1 MENIIEFKARDF
13 RFGSQNKYGGRMFV
27 TKNGSYREVFE
38 LGTVDDWKRQ
48 GAPGS
53 RDRFGT
59 WLFAKKDLE
68 PHTDYVFRIEVVS
81 DGTLCDGS
89 ELRAAIFDVLD
100 PDDKTVYPLA
110 QSRFAPSVNKK
121 TADGGL
127 VRVFELP
134 YSTGDGAVYQI
145 NIFAYDCRVTLDAP
159 ADPEVY
165 AALPDCTYEEWRH
178 ACAGAS
184 SPGKKEGFEIHGLD
198 QLDKL
203 GDVGATVKNIVS
215 SVLKKQ
221 RVRLDPE
228 DLEDIID
235 HLDEDEDE
243 EDEEIEY
250 DLEIGNRRMDEQ
262 QFAEQ
267 LGLLDDGQNAI
278 FANVMIER
286 SDPVKSVDPGDR
298 TDGCRI
304 EVANAL
310 LCTGAVK
317 LALDKLGDGCRLTFA
332 NCKETYDGSAAS
344 EPESGFD
351 GCIIEFANTFIS
363 QVTFANLLARVGD
376 GCKVNIIAAEIQRAG
391 DAGDGQINVGRLIPE
406 GVEGLKL
413 YIQNSRI
420 PAEMIREL
428 REELKGTFNS
438 LECVAIKEY

>member
-1 MENIIEFKARDF
+1 MNNTIEFKAKDF
-13 RFGSQNKYGGRMFV
+13 RFGSQNQYGGRMFV
-27 TKNGSYREVFE
+27 TKNGVNREVFD

-53 RDRFGT
+53 RDHFGT
-59 WLFAKKDLE
+59 WIFAKKDLE

-110 QSRFAPSVNKK
+110 QSRFAPSVSKK
-121 TADGGL
+121 AADGGL

-145 NIFAYDCRVTLDAP
+145 NIFAYDCRVTLDTPAAP
-159 ADPEVY
+159 EEYASLEDCSYAD
-165 AALPDCTYEEWRH
+165 WR
-178 ACAGAS
+178 ACSTPAKELQVSGAKN
-184 SPGKKEGFEIHGLD
+184 GKGFED
-198 QLDKL
+198 L
-203 GDVGATVKNIVS
+203 GDIV
-215 SVLKKQ
+215 
-221 RVRLDPE
+221 
-228 DLEDIID
+228 D
-235 HLDEDEDE
+235 HSDEDEDE

-344 EPESGFD
+344 EPGSGFD

-391 DAGDGQINVGRLIPE
+391 DAGDGQTNVGRLIPE